1 MNKKLKPRGQ
11 KQKADKCMSE
21 KKESWKEMIKDLEN

>member
-1 MNKKLKPRGQ
+1 MGKGLMNKKLKPRGQ

-21 KKESWKEMIKDLEN
+21 KKES